1 MVFKHTANPRLHPT
15 EQKGLTVKFPTEINL
30 LQEECSLTSILAT
43 FENYNQYYV
52 AHFVASVTFYRLEV
66 NDEQL
71 CSRRYRSDYVPA
83 KQMHLCMLQSE

>member
-1 MVFKHTANPRLHPT
+1 MVLKHTANPRLHPT
-15 EQKGLTVKFPTEINL
+15 EQKGLTVKFPTEIN

-71 CSRRYRSDYVPA
+71 CSRRYRFDYVPA
-83 KQMHLCMLQSE
+83 KQMHLCMLQSD

>member
-1 MVFKHTANPRLHPT
+1 MVLKHTANPRLHPT
-15 EQKGLTVKFPTEINL
+15 EQKRLTVKFPTEINL
-30 LQEECSLTSILAT
+30 QEECLLTSILAT

-83 KQMHLCMLQSE
+83 KQMHLCMLQSD